1 MKALVIGYGSIG
13 QRHARVL
20 SDMGADVT
28 VVSRRAVDF
37 DPVYAS
43 IKDALAGFH
52 PDYVVCASRT
62 SEHAADLAALSTAG
76 FKGLVLVEKPLFD
89 AGADVPENAFARVGV
104 AYNMRFYPALLR
116 FREVLA
122 ERTVYSVN
130 AYTGSYLPDWR
141 PGMDYRETSS
151 ARAVHGGGVL
161 RELSHEI
168 DYLLWMFG
176 AWRRVTAIGGRY
188 SSLEIDTDDLFVL
201 MFETANVPVVTL
213 QINYLDRITRRYV
226 LAVTD
231 TGSVRLD
238 LIAGTVEFPDGTVET
253 FTSERDDSYRA
264 EHEAMMSGDG
274 SVLCGLD
281 AGLDA
286 MRLIGAAE
294 RAAADGCW
302 VNA

>member
-1 MKALVIGYGSIG
+1 MKVLVVGYGSIG

-20 SDMGADVT
+20 AEMGAEVA
-28 VVSRRAVDF
+28 VVSRRDVDAERRYATIGDAVGDF
-37 DPVYAS
+37 GPA
-43 IKDALAGFH
+43 
-52 PDYVVCASRT
+52 YVVIASRT
-62 SEHAADLAALSTAG
+62 SEHAGDMAALAAAG
-76 FKGLVLVEKPLFD
+76 FGGLLLVEKPLFD
-89 AGADVPENAFARVGV
+89 GGTEVPENAFARIGV

-116 FREVLA
+116 FRELLA
-122 ERTVYSVN
+122 ERTVFSVN

-141 PGMDYRETSS
+141 PETDYRQS
-151 ARAVHGGGVL
+151 ASAKKADGGGVL

-176 AWRRVTAIGGRY
+176 GWRRVTAVGGKY
-188 SSLEIDTDDLFVL
+188 SALEIDTNDLFVL

-213 QINYLDRITRRYV
+213 QINYLDRTTRRYV

-231 TGSVRLD
+231 AGSVRLD
-238 LIAGTVEFPDGTVET
+238 LVAGTVETPDGSIET
-253 FTSERDDSYRA
+253 FTSERDYSYRA
-264 EHEAMMSGDG
+264 EHEAMMSGDDN
-274 SVLCGLD
+274 VLCGLD

-294 RAAADGCW
+294 RAAAEGAW